1 MPRAFRRVRGIVAIA
16 LALIAAAVI
25 RTDALAHATLIGS
38 EPADRVVV
46 ARPPVALKLTFN
58 EPVSPLTLRLVGPG
72 GDATDLTDIA
82 ATGNT
87 LVAALPGALVRGTHL
102 VSWRVISLDGH
113 PVGGALTFSV
123 GAPSITPEAAPSARS
138 PADAERPL
146 RAAIWLA
153 RLVLYVGLFCGV
165 GGAFYAAW
173 IASGPL
179 TPRTRRSVA
188 VALEC
193 GLVASIVSVGLQGID
208 VLGLTLPDLRQ
219 PRVWMAGLATSYGWT
234 AIIALVSLAAGR
246 IALDMQTRS
255 AQAKPAQAKPA
266 HARRLAALALAGVG
280 IALAGSGH
288 AAAAAPQIVTR
299 PAVLIHAIAVAFWIG
314 ALLPLASAMRAAE
327 RRSAELLRFSR
338 SIPAAVVALAASGGA
353 LAAIQ
358 LRQFDA
364 LWTTDY
370 GLVLCAK
377 LVAVAVLITLAAVN
391 RYVLTPRVL
400 AGDPIA
406 PRRLVRSIATEI
418 AIVVVALGLVAS
430 WRFTPP
436 PRSLI
441 AAAESAVHLH
451 IHGEK
456 AMADLTIELAGA
468 SGRKIA
474 VNILDGQF
482 GPLSAKEVTLFFAK
496 PDAGIEPLRMP
507 ATQVEGAAWRVGR
520 LQLPLPGTWQVR
532 VEILVSD
539 FEKVTLEDTVEFRR

>member
-1 MPRAFRRVRGIVAIA
+1 LIPLAPQRVRAFVAIV
-16 LALIAAAVI
+16 LALIAAALI
-25 RTDALAHATLIGS
+25 GTDALAHATLIGS
-38 EPADRVVV
+38 EPAERVVV
-46 ARPPVALKLTFN
+46 ARPPATLKLIFN
-58 EPVSPLTLRLVGPG
+58 EPVSPLTLRLVGPDG
-72 GDATDLTDIA
+72 ETTDLTDIA

-87 LVAALPGALVRGTHL
+87 LVAALPGTLARGTHL

-123 GAPSITPEAAPSARS
+123 GAPSVTADAAPAAR
-138 PADAERPL
+138 PAADADRPL
-146 RAAIWLA
+146 HIAIWLA
-153 RLVLYVGLFCGV
+153 RLVLYIGLFCGV

-173 IASGPL
+173 ITGEPL
-179 TPRTRRSVA
+179 APRPRRFVA

-193 GLVASIVSVGLQGID
+193 GLAASIVSVGLQGVD
-208 VLGLTLPDLRQ
+208 VLGLRLPDLRQ
-219 PRVWMAGLATSYGWT
+219 PHVWMAGLATSYGWT
-234 AIIALVSLAAGR
+234 AIIALMSLATGR
-246 IALDMQTRS
+246 IALDTRS
-255 AQAKPAQAKPA
+255 K
-266 HARRLAALALAGVG
+266 RLAALALAGVG

-288 AAAAAPQIVTR
+288 AAAAAPQILTR
-299 PAVLIHAIAVAFWIG
+299 PAVLVHAIAVAFWIG

-327 RRSAELLRFSR
+327 RRSEELHRFSR
-338 SIPAAVVALAASGGA
+338 AIPLALAALVVSGGV
-353 LAAIQ
+353 LAVIQ
-358 LRQFDA
+358 IRQFDA

-377 LVAVAVLITLAAVN
+377 LVAVLLLIGLAAVN
-391 RYVLTPRVL
+391 RYALTPRVA

-406 PRRLVRSIATEI
+406 ARWLVRSIATEL
-418 AIVVVALGLVAS
+418 AIVVVVLGLVAS

-441 AAAESAVHLH
+441 AAAEATVHAH
-451 IHGEK
+451 IHSEK

-468 SGRKIA
+468 SGRRIA

-482 GPLSAKEVTLFFAK
+482 GPLPAKEVTLFFAK

-507 ATQVEGAAWRVGR
+507 ATQVEGAAWLVDR

-539 FEKVTLEDTVEFRR
+539 FEKITLEDTVEFRR

>member
-1 MPRAFRRVRGIVAIA
+1 MPRAFRRIRGIVAIA

-25 RTDALAHATLIGS
+25 RTDALAHAALISS

-46 ARPPVALKLTFN
+46 ARPPAALKLTFN
-58 EPVSPLTLRLVGPG
+58 EPVSPLTLRLVGPD
-72 GDATDLTDIA
+72 GDTTDLTDVA
-82 ATGNT
+82 AAGNT
-87 LVAALPGALVRGTHL
+87 LVAALPQALARGTHL

-113 PVGGALTFSV
+113 PIGGALMFSV
-123 GAPSITPEAAPSARS
+123 GAPSVTAEAAPAARS

-146 RAAIWLA
+146 RVAIWLA

-173 IASGPL
+173 IAGGPL

-193 GLVASIVSVGLQGID
+193 GLVACIVSVGLQGID

-234 AIIALVSLAAGR
+234 AIIALMSLAAGR
-246 IALDMQTRS
+246 IALD
-255 AQAKPAQAKPA
+255 AQIKW
-266 HARRLAALALAGVG
+266 LAALALAGVG

-288 AAAAAPQIVTR
+288 AAAAPPQVLTR
-299 PAVLIHAIAVAFWIG
+299 AAVLLHAMTVAFWIG
-314 ALLPLASAMRAAE
+314 ALLPLASAMRTAE
-327 RRSAELLRFSR
+327 QRNAELMRFSR
-338 SIPAAVVALAASGGA
+338 AIPPAVFVLVASGGA
-353 LAAIQ
+353 LAVIQ

-364 LWTTDY
+364 LWTTGY

-377 LVAVAVLITLAAVN
+377 LVAVAVLIALAAVN
-391 RYVLTPRVL
+391 RTVLTPRVV

-406 PRRLVRSIATEI
+406 PQRLVRSITTEI
-418 AIVVVALGLVAS
+418 AVAVVALGLVAS

-468 SGRKIA
+468 SGRRIA

-507 ATQVEGAAWRVGR
+507 ATQIEGAAWRVDR
-520 LQLPLPGTWQVR
+520 LQLPLPGVWQVR
-532 VEILVSD
+532 VEILVND
-539 FEKVTLEDTVEFRR
+539 FEKVTLEDTVEFQR